1 MTIRYKANN
10 NKIIFETSD
19 YDLDKDERRVKYE
32 KYGIIICEKCKEK
45 FNRDWHCRKCFNNET
60 DEEKNRMLHGR
71 CNGCS
76 QVMKIHFWCP
86 SCNSKRFQRDFIN
99 WTSGNDDIDNL
110 IKDIQT
116 SAYSKHILEWIP
128 YNKFIDVHMI
138 DSGGFAKVY
147 SAIWRGGRIEKW
159 DQEFNNWKRSGSF
172 QVALKVLNDSNNL
185 SEDFLNELKFL
196 KKFPTSYYSTYVVE
210 CFGITQEP
218 STLNYALVLKL
229 KEGSLR
235 SYLDKKYKVLTLK
248 DKLDIISKIC
258 MGLDCVHN
266 HNIIHRDLHLGN
278 ILYTD
283 TDKKKLNI
291 SISDFGFCKPAFE
304 TSNLKEKNKL
314 FGVMPYMAPEVW
326 NGKGYTKKSDIYSFG
341 IIINEII
348 SGCRPYH
355 NIPHDYRLAIEICRG
370 LRPEIRSEIP
380 EALKILINK
389 CLDAIPENRP
399 NTYQIYTMLQD
410 FMYTKNDR
418 GSYNFK
424 KHTEQYE
431 ELKESS
437 HIATIIITKDS
448 PSGTREDVPQIKY
461 KSKLLDFDFPK
472 LPASINSDS
481 FIIKSDVD
489 SNFLTVPKGH
499 STCSD
504 CIIENINIMY

>member
-86 SCNSKRFQRDFIN
+86 S
-99 WTSGNDDIDNL
+99 
-110 IKDIQT
+110 
-116 SAYSKHILEWIP
+116 Y
-128 YNKFIDVHMI
+128 
-138 DSGGFAKVY
+138 SGGFAKVY

-159 DQEFNNWKRSGSF
+159 DQESNNWKRSGSF

-229 KEGSLR
+229 KE
-235 SYLDKKYKVLTLK
+235 
-248 DKLDIISKIC
+248 
-258 MGLDCVHN
+258 
-266 HNIIHRDLHLGN
+266 
-278 ILYTD
+278 
-283 TDKKKLNI
+283 
-291 SISDFGFCKPAFE
+291 
-304 TSNLKEKNKL
+304 
-314 FGVMPYMAPEVW
+314 
-326 NGKGYTKKSDIYSFG
+326 
-341 IIINEII
+341 
-348 SGCRPYH
+348 
-355 NIPHDYRLAIEICRG
+355 
-370 LRPEIRSEIP
+370 
-380 EALKILINK
+380 
-389 CLDAIPENRP
+389 
-399 NTYQIYTMLQD
+399 D
-410 FMYTKNDR
+410 FMYTKNVR

-472 LPASINSDS
+472 LPAPINSDS